1 MSTPTNNQLLPPA
14 EVEWGDDGVPVSLA
28 YDDPYFAREDGF
40 GETRHVFLSGNG
52 LPDRFSGRDRF
63 QIAELGFGT
72 GLNFFATVAAWRL
85 RPDPV
90 PAAQLTFTS
99 FELAPLPPPDMARAA
114 ARWPELLAI
123 VEDFLADWPSD
134 PRGGVHRVLREDVTL
149 ELVLGDANE
158 TLAGWAG
165 NADAW
170 YLDGFSPARNPDLW
184 SADLMRRVFERTA
197 PGGTFATYTVAGWVR
212 RNLEAA
218 GFELE
223 KFPGYGRKRESLRG
237 GRPLP

>member
-1 MSTPTNNQLLPPA
+1 MCMPTNNPLLSPA
-14 EVEWGDDGVPVSLA
+14 EVQWSDDGVPVSLA
-28 YDDPYFAREDGF
+28 YDDPYFAREDGL

-72 GLNFFATVAAWRL
+72 GLNFFASVEAWRL
-85 RPDPV
+85 RPDPIT
-90 PAAQLTFTS
+90 AARLTFTS
-99 FELAPLPPPDMARAA
+99 FELAPLPPHDMARAA

-134 PRGGVHRVLREDVTL
+134 PRAGVHHVMRQDVTL
-149 ELVLGDANE
+149 ELVLGDANQM
-158 TLAGWAG
+158 LAGWAG

-184 SADLMRRVFERTA
+184 SADLMRQVFERTT

-212 RNLEAA
+212 RNLAAA
-218 GFELE
+218 GFELV

-237 GRPLP
+237 RKPLP